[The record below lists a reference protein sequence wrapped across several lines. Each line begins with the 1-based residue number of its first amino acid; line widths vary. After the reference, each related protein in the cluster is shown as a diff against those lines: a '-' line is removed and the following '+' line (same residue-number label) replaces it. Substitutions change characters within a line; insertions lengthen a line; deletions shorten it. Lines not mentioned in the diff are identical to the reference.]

1 MPAPPRD
8 GVTLRSL
15 VRYHR
20 HQHLVTPWSRIHD
33 TYHRLITA
41 VIEWRRE
48 QLRWAPGIPRL
59 GTSSPPHDDGPAR
72 GHLAH
77 SERRSDSRRPG
88 SVSIT

>member
-8 GVTLRSL
+8 RVTLRSL

-59 GTSSPPHDDGPAR
+59 GMSHRRTTMDPPAGTWPTRKDAAIRAVPDPCPLR
-72 GHLAH
+72 
-77 SERRSDSRRPG
+77 
-88 SVSIT
+88 